1 MRLVGQYWQKYNFPI
16 HIHVLISQT
25 CFFPAVQA
33 VSAGLKK
40 TNMCSAGPD
49 LHIEITCSSLRYAGH
64 AAARDIAFWP
74 NLLPPLI
81 STLCKLYLSLSLS
94 PVSQKCPNV
103 KFYNCY
109 DWGLFWC
116 KKDRKCQSL
125 PHNSQP
131 VSRTEDSRYAYRVV
145 WGEVGADRGEVC
157 PNKRLDRRQE
167 HPQASHRAPP
177 LCLHNTTGSTKM
189 RQQLSD
195 WDWD

>member
-1 MRLVGQYWQKYNFPI
+1 MFWYLK
-16 HIHVLISQT
+16 HVFSLLSRQWVQGWRRQT
-25 CFFPAVQA
+25 CALLAQIFTLRSPAQA
-33 VSAGLKK
+33 SDMQDMLQRE
-40 TNMCSAGPD
+40 T
-49 LHIEITCSSLRYAGH
+49 LHSDPTSSLLSSLHCA
-64 AAARDIAFWP
+64 
-74 NLLPPLI
+74 
-81 STLCKLYLSLSLS
+81 SCLSLSLS

-116 KKDRKCQSL
+116 KNDRKCQSL

-145 WGEVGADRGEVC
+145 WGEVRADRGEVC